1 MTVSR
6 VLRQPEKVNPE
17 TRERVSSAMASL
29 GYVPNRLAGSL
40 TSGATGLIAAI
51 VPTLRHSIFADVL
64 EGLSD
69 VISEAG
75 LDVFVSFSSYR
86 TDVEEGQI
94 RSILERRPDALMLTG
109 LTHTRASREI
119 LRNFGIPVVETWETA
134 EEPIDMIVGYSN
146 RDAAHAMTWE
156 LIRAGYR
163 RIAFVNG
170 SSTGNER
177 ARLRAEGYLAA
188 MREAGLPAPPI
199 YVVEHDADIRPEIG
213 ARSLTAVR
221 QQTPDVDAIFFTSDI
236 FAVGAILACR
246 ELGIG
251 VPDQLGIAGF
261 HDLEISKVVSPSLTT
276 VHVPATEMGR
286 RAGHMLLG
294 RLASTGAAQGR
305 HDLGFSIVLRE
316 STRRVRG

>member
-1 MTVSR
+1 
-6 VLRQPEKVNPE
+6 
-17 TRERVSSAMASL
+17 
-29 GYVPNRLAGSL
+29 
-40 TSGATGLIAAI
+40 
-51 VPTLRHSIFADVL
+51 
-64 EGLSD
+64 
-69 VISEAG
+69 
-75 LDVFVSFSSYR
+75 
-86 TDVEEGQI
+86 
-94 RSILERRPDALMLTG
+94 MLTG